1 MKILQVMAGAE
12 NGGAEAAFEDMCL
25 ALAERIKDNPDIE
38 MQAIIRAGHPERLK
52 RLTDGG
58 VTAYALP
65 FGGMLDFITQWKMKR
80 IIKDFKPQ
88 IVQTWM
94 SRASKKTPASHD
106 KSYLKFS
113 RLGGYYGLK
122 YYKSTDYFVTNTP
135 DIKRHLEEKGIDPSR
150 IRHINNFA
158 ASEKEI
164 TPVTRADLQTPEEV
178 FVIVALARYHQVK
191 ALDTLIKSIVPM
203 ENTHLWLAGEGPL
216 ESELKQLAQTL
227 GVASRV
233 HFLGW
238 RTDRAALLQAANVCA
253 LPSRFEPFG
262 STFVQAWAQ
271 KTPLVCST
279 AQGPKQF
286 VKDGEDALMFEID
299 DTEALTN
306 ALNRV
311 RHEKGLAEKLVEAG
325 YQRYLNEF
333 SKDQTVT
340 AYLDYYSDALKAEQI
355 YA

>member
-38 MQAIIRAGHPERLK
+38 MQAIIRVGHPDRMQRLVA
-52 RLTDGG
+52 GG
-58 VTAYALP
+58 VVVHALP

-80 IIKDFKPQ
+80 IIKCFKPQ

-94 SRASKKTPASHD
+94 SRASKKTPASQD

-135 DIKRHLEEKGIDPSR
+135 DIKRHLEENGIDPSR

-158 ASEKEI
+158 ASEREI
-164 TPVTRADLQTPEEV
+164 IPVTRSSLQTPDDAY
-178 FVIVALARYHQVK
+178 VIIALARYHQVK
-191 ALDTLIKSIVPM
+191 ALDTLIKSIVPI
-203 ENTHLWLAGEGPL
+203 NNAHLWLAGEGPL
-216 ESELKQLAQTL
+216 ETELKQLAQAL
-227 GVASRV
+227 GVSSRV

-238 RTDRAALLQAANVCA
+238 RTDRAALLQAADVCA

-271 KTPLVCST
+271 KTPLVCSD

-286 VKDGEDALMFEID
+286 VKDGEDALMFKID
-299 DTEALTN
+299 DLEALTN
-306 ALNRV
+306 ALNRM
-311 RHEKGLAEKLVEAG
+311 RHEKGLAEKLVDSG
-325 YQRYLNEF
+325 YQRYINEF
-333 SKDQTVT
+333 SKDKTVS
-340 AYLDYYSDALKAEQI
+340 AYLEYYADALKAEQI
-355 YA
+355 SV